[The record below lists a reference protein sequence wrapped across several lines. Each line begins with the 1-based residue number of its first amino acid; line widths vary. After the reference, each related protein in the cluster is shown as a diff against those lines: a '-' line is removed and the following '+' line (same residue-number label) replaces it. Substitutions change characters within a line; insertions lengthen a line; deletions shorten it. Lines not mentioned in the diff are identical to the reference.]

1 MPYNFR
7 WTGTQT
13 FHKEKFL
20 RKEKKKKY
28 TQAHILNG
36 EKSVLGN

>member
-1 MPYNFR
+1 MLYNFR

-13 FHKEKFL
+13 FHKEKFSE
-20 RKEKKKKY
+20 KEKKN
-28 TQAHILNG
+28 TQAHILDV